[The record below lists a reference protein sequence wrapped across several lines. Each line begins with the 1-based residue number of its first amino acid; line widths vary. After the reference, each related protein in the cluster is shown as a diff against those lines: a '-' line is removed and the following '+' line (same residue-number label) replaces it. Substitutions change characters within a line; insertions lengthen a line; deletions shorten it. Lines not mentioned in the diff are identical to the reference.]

1 VGKGTVRKFNE
12 LKTLDQTTPSDDEVW
27 AAVRHLDIEIDETPL
42 THNAIIVLAAVLL
55 IICVTILVP
64 AQSEGNTSLLQLLT

>member
-1 VGKGTVRKFNE
+1 MRSG
-12 LKTLDQTTPSDDEVW
+12 